1 MRTAY
6 DAGMA
11 KAASVMGIDPHMA
24 ELVGLGILGAI
35 PAHHLIS
42 HMRGVEED
50 PEVAGPTDAA
60 LDLVGLGALA
70 LPTLAEISRH
80 GA

>member
-1 MRTAY
+1 MNRAY
-6 DAGMA
+6 DAGMS
-11 KAASVMGIDPHMA
+11 KAASALGLDPHAA
-24 ELVGLGILGAI
+24 ELLGLGILGAI

-60 LDLVGLGALA
+60 IDLVGLGALA
-70 LPTLAEISRH
+70 LPALAAVSGH